1 MTEER
6 GIDWDQGSLDNGEH
20 LNVRGAEML
29 SRYFGS
35 YLKQNYELEDHRG
48 EAEYQSFDDMVA
60 QYQKARKNAAKK
72 IEVILK
78 YLREKK

>member
-1 MTEER
+1 MSWKIIVGR
-6 GIDWDQGSLDNGEH
+6 LNISL
-20 LNVRGAEML
+20 
-29 SRYFGS
+29 
-35 YLKQNYELEDHRG
+35 
-48 EAEYQSFDDMVA
+48 FDDMVA